1 MSDESGTALLNLVIR
16 EWTEI
21 DLKSL
26 QGWLDSEAVLLHDGR
41 QRIKDSRE
49 GLLQKN
55 KQWKE
60 LPKKER
66 LKSIGGVMKMYQ
78 KHIDDLMSRVEE
90 NEAVFLK
97 IYSTLGTAADPL
109 NALQSASTELR
120 KKGNA
125 MQELEET
132 KRDFGRMKDEFS
144 GLVNQSLT
152 IRELEEQIKELSGS
166 VQADISAGIEEA
178 RGQLEEEKEKVVAD
192 SKERERELKMQNQFL
207 KGELAQIQ
215 KRLNEAQAELLD
227 HSLKKDQ
234 SRALKDTDRQVLEE
248 DIELLNAQVVSLMKE
263 NKELQAEVTVLQDN
277 TVNITQL
284 EILEEKVQYAESR
297 ARNAEAS
304 LESQAMANSEIL
316 KDRDR
321 AVAELEKKVLDLR
334 EEVSENQA
342 LVPAT
347 PFFDQTAILKKSKEV
362 EQRCHKLKLELEKS
376 RTHQDHLAEDLK
388 QRQDELNEQRAL
400 VAKLEEDLSKQ
411 YSDRPRA
418 GQAPRGLEEVM
429 GEPTE
434 TNPFTVVCKQRDRF
448 KNKNHQ
454 LEQNVSALNVK
465 LEKALTE
472 KSVLYRENG
481 QLFKKIRFLESYN
494 SQSPSNDNRV
504 KRRNIELS
512 AVEAKY
518 RDVYLESTNP
528 WTDFEKRVQSQREK
542 ALSPWEKI
550 TLQVSSFVLSRT
562 SFRKCTFFYAITL
575 HLLVFFSIYYRSH
588 STLNC
593 PNSEHEHVGLDL
605 ASTMVLQPDEQI
617 SRSIADEID

>member
-1 MSDESGTALLNLVIR
+1 MTEESGATLLNLVIH

-60 LPKKER
+60 LPKRER
-66 LKSIGGVMKMYQ
+66 LKSIGGVMKSYQ
-78 KHIDDLMSRVEE
+78 KHIDDLMSRVEA

-125 MQELEET
+125 VQELEET
-132 KRDFGRMKDEFS
+132 KRDFSRMKDEFS

-152 IRELEEQIKELSGS
+152 IRELEDQIKELSGS
-166 VQADISAGIEEA
+166 VQSNILAGIEEA
-178 RGQLEEEKEKVVAD
+178 RVQLEEEKEKVVTE

-227 HSLKKDQ
+227 HSLQKDQ
-234 SRALKDTDRQVLEE
+234 SQALKDTDRQVLVE

-263 NKELQAEVTVLQDN
+263 NKELSTEVTVLQDN
-277 TVNITQL
+277 TVSITQL

-297 ARNAEAS
+297 AKSAEAS
-304 LESQAMANSEIL
+304 LESQATANREII

-321 AVAELEKKVLDLR
+321 AVAELEKKVRDLR
-334 EEVSENQA
+334 EEINANQELPA
-342 LVPAT
+342 AT
-347 PFFDQTAILKKSKEV
+347 PLFDQSAFLKKNKEV

-376 RTHQDHLAEDLK
+376 RSQQDQMMEDLK
-388 QRQDELNEQRAL
+388 RRKGELDEQRAL
-400 VAKLEEDLSKQ
+400 VTKLEEDLSKQ

-418 GQAPRGLEEVM
+418 GQPPCGLEEVM
-429 GEPTE
+429 GEHVE

-465 LEKALTE
+465 LEKVLTD
-472 KSVLYRENG
+472 KSVLYRENCH
-481 QLFKKIRFLESYN
+481 LFKKIRFLESYN
-494 SQSPSNDNRV
+494 NSQNPNSDTRV
-504 KRRNIELS
+504 KRRNTELS

-528 WTDFEKRVQSQREK
+528 WTDFQKRVQSQREK
-542 ALSPWEKI
+542 ALSAWEKI
-550 TLQVSSFVLSRT
+550 TLQVSSFALSRT

-593 PNSEHEHVGLDL
+593 PNPEHGHVDLGLS
-605 ASTMVLQPDEQI
+605 ST
-617 SRSIADEID
+617 

>member
-1 MSDESGTALLNLVIR
+1 
-16 EWTEI
+16 
-21 DLKSL
+21 LKSL

-120 KKGNA
+120 KKVDA

-152 IRELEEQIKELSGS
+152 IRELEDQIKELSGS
-166 VQADISAGIEEA
+166 VQADILAGIEEA
-178 RGQLEEEKEKVVAD
+178 RGQLEEEKEKVVAE

-234 SRALKDTDRQVLEE
+234 TQALKDTDRQVLEE

-263 NKELQAEVTVLQDN
+263 NKELQAEVAVLQDN

-304 LESQAMANSEIL
+304 LESQATANSEIL

-321 AVAELEKKVLDLR
+321 AVTELEKKVRDLR
-334 EEVSENQA
+334 EEVSANQA
-342 LVPAT
+342 LVPAA
-347 PFFDQTAILKKSKEV
+347 PLFDQTAILKKSKEV

-376 RTHQDHLAEDLK
+376 RTNQDHLVEDLK
-388 QRQDELNEQRAL
+388 QRQSELKEQRAL
-400 VAKLEEDLSKQ
+400 VAKLEEDLTKQ

-418 GQAPRGLEEVM
+418 GQPPRGLEEII
-429 GEPTE
+429 GGPTE

-465 LEKALTE
+465 LERALTE

-494 SQSPSNDNRV
+494 STQNPSNDNRV
-504 KRRNIELS
+504 KRRNVELS

-575 HLLVFFSIYYRSH
+575 HLLVFFSIYYRSLGA
-588 STLNC
+588 LNC
-593 PNSEHEHVGLDL
+593 LSPEHDHVGLDL
-605 ASTMVLQPDEQI
+605 ASTMDLQPDEQI
-617 SRSIADEID
+617 SQSITAELN